1 MSEKKFLNF
10 KKHITSHRVF
20 RFMLALFGGVAVL
33 IFAFIAVSWAG
44 FDREDTIIR
53 WSAEYEEP
61 WERVYPDGTRVA
73 QDLPILA
80 GTDERG
86 PFVVESTLP
95 DVIEEGTIFCIFA
108 YNDVYIYVDDQLR
121 ASFTNENNPLP

>member
-33 IFAFIAVSWAG
+33 IFAFIAISWAS

-53 WSAEYEEP
+53 WSGIYEEP

-80 GTDERG
+80 V
-86 PFVVESTLP
+86 PKSAVPLW
-95 DVIEEGTIFCIFA
+95 
-108 YNDVYIYVDDQLR
+108 L
-121 ASFTNENNPLP
+121 NPLFPRQSKKERYFASLHIMMSTSMWTIS